1 MTIRTI
7 EMRRGSEYPEP
18 LLYFKLC
25 IKECHYLIDVF
36 VSPSGEVHYD
46 YFVFWK
52 ALCKL
57 DCISKSIEIEIV
69 DHLIDFS
76 L

>member
-1 MTIRTI
+1 RTI

-46 YFVFWK
+46 YFVLWK

-57 DCISKSIEIEIV
+57 DVFLKVSRLK
-69 DHLIDFS
+69 
-76 L
+76 